1 MNNMR
6 AFTVVETMIAVTVLA
21 LIVTGIT
28 QLSISLTR
36 SYENTSSQLE
46 VDQIAGLA
54 IQRMTR
60 DLQEA
65 KEVEII
71 NPTSM
76 RVYYPEVTPDGTY
89 NRNVRDDLNTVE
101 YFRGD
106 ENGSPDPAG
115 DALLRVFAGGD
126 PRVVCSGVVELN
138 FESSNPSSVDVTIHV
153 SRRGAYRS
161 VETQMIHRAIFLR
174 NY

>member
-1 MNNMR
+1 MKR
-6 AFTVVETMIAVTVLA
+6 EQGFTITETMIAVTVLG

-36 SYENTSSQLE
+36 SYENASSQLN
-46 VDQIAGLA
+46 VDQVAGLA

-65 KEVEII
+65 KEVQILA
-71 NPTSM
+71 PTWM

-89 NRNVRDDLNTVE
+89 NRNVRDDINTIE

-106 ENGSPDPAG
+106 RNGNPNPSG
-115 DALLRVFAGGD
+115 DALLRSFAGGD
-126 PRVVCSGVVELN
+126 PRVVCTGVSELH

-153 SRRGAYRS
+153 QRRGAYRQ